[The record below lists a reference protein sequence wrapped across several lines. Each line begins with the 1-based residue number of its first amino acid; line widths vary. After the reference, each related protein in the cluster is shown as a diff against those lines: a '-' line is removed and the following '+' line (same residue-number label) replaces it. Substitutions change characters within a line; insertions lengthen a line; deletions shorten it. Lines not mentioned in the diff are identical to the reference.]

1 MSDFGINN
9 DIGTSLG
16 SLGLGGKPFQ
26 WHNSLKY
33 SSPYLDIASLY
44 LPRTIKELFHYCR
57 YYYRTSPIINPIV
70 RAVARYPVTEV
81 FVIEQDPDIKEYWD
95 NYINYQLNL
104 RSFAIGTR
112 LDLSVYGN
120 AFAYTHF
127 PIQKLLCCPNCKTEK
142 RIEDMHGYY
151 KWRAMNYEITC
162 TKCGLTNRAAIV
174 KDIAKKSE
182 KEIKL
187 IRLNPELID
196 IEVCPLT
203 GQSDYFY
210 TIPRYL
216 RNEIMIG
223 KRHII
228 ERLPDIF
235 IESLRKQKRLRL
247 SDGKVYHFKRISIS
261 EQDSNGWGEPLIGP
275 VLKSSYYTQ
284 ILRKAQEAVMHSS
297 IVPLR
302 FVFPQAGDPQSSP
315 YNNVNLLRWTNTI
328 KTELVKWR
336 RDPNHVGIV
345 PLPVGNQ
352 VVGADGKALTLYQ
365 ELEMQGNEICNGMG
379 VPLEFYKG
387 GLSWSGSN
395 MSLRLM
401 QQDFINDR
409 VELHNFCQDFVLGN
423 IADYLGKNRPKI
435 EFSKF
440 KMADDLQ
447 RSALENQLYQQQ
459 LLSGETV
466 VEGVDHDFVKEK
478 ERIAR
483 ERQDLVSIQRS
494 SMLSQ
499 SQIQG
504 QQLVIQAKYQ
514 GQAQKAQ
521 MMASVQPQAKTQ
533 QESQQSQQNAAQGGQ
548 QDPTQALQSP
558 NQEQEAEM
566 SSEDIASAA
575 LSDIESMS
583 SLDQQNAM
591 NTLKLGD
598 PQLWMAVNSLKNERT
613 GSQSDLLSEST
624 SAIKPPRSPTP
635 VM

>member
-1 MSDFGINN
+1 MSDYGINN
-9 DIGTSLG
+9 DVGTSLG
-16 SLGLGGKPFQ
+16 TFGLGGKPAL
-26 WHNSLKY
+26 HHRTLEYPN
-33 SSPYLDIASLY
+33 PYFSTAQKY
-44 LPRTIKELFHYCR
+44 LPKTVKELFHYCR

-70 RAVARYPVTEV
+70 RAVARYPVTEIL
-81 FVIEQDPDIKEYWD
+81 VIEQEPTIKRYWD

-104 RSFAIGTR
+104 RSFSIGKR
-112 LDLSVYGN
+112 LDLCVYGN
-120 AFAYTHF
+120 AFAYIHI

-142 RIEDMHGYY
+142 RIEDMHGFY
-151 KWRAMNYEITC
+151 KWRAMNYEIIC
-162 TKCGLTNRAAIV
+162 RKCGLTNRAAIV
-174 KDIAKKSE
+174 KDVPKKSE

-216 RNEIMIG
+216 RNEITIG

-235 IESLRKQKRLRL
+235 IDSLRKQKRLRL

-275 VLKSSYYTQ
+275 VLKSSYYTE

-302 FVFPQAGDPQSSP
+302 FVFPQAGDSQSSP

-423 IADYLGKNRPKI
+423 IADFLGKNRPKI

-466 VEGVDHDFVKEK
+466 VEGADHDFVKEK

-483 ERQDLVSIQRS
+483 ERQDLISIQRG

-499 SQIQG
+499 AAIQG
-504 QQLVIQAKYQ
+504 QAGVIAAKYNA
-514 GQAQKAQ
+514 QAQKAQ
-521 MMASVQPQAKTQ
+521 MVASVQPQAKTQ
-533 QESQQSQQNAAQGGQ
+533 QESQQAQQNAATG
-548 QDPTQALQSP
+548 QDPTQQMQSP
-558 NQEQEAEM
+558 VQDQETEM
-566 SSEDIASAA
+566 SPEDIASAA

-583 SLDQQNAM
+583 PMDQQNAM

-598 PQLWMAVNSLKNERT
+598 PQLWMSVNALKNERT
-613 GSQSDLLSEST
+613 GSQENLLSKELSQ
-624 SAIKPPRSPTP
+624 IKPPRSPTP
-635 VM
+635 VA

>member
-16 SLGLGGKPFQ
+16 SLGLGGKPHQ
-26 WHNSLKY
+26 HHNSLRY
-33 SSPYLDIASLY
+33 PNDYLDLASLY
-44 LPRTIKELFHYCR
+44 LPRTVKELFSYCR

-70 RAVARYPVTEV
+70 RSLARYPVTEV
-81 FVIEQDPDIKEYWD
+81 LVSETDPDIKAYWD
-95 NYINYQLNL
+95 NYINNQLNL
-104 RSFAIGTR
+104 RSFLIGAR
-112 LDLSVYGN
+112 LDLNVFGN
-120 AFAYTHF
+120 GFAYIHW
-127 PIQKLLCCPNCKTEK
+127 PIQKILACPLCKKEE
-142 RIEDMHGYY
+142 RIEELHGYY
-151 KWRAMNYEITC
+151 KFRGMNYELNC
-162 TKCGLTNRAAIV
+162 KKCGQISREAIV
-174 KDIAKKSE
+174 TDVVKKSE

-203 GQSDYFY
+203 GQTDYFY

-223 KRHII
+223 KRHIV

-261 EQDSNGWGEPLIGP
+261 EQDAIGWGEPLLGP

-284 ILRKAQEAVMHSS
+284 VLRKAQESVMKSA

-302 FVFPQAGDPQSSP
+302 FVFPQAGDSQSSP

-336 RDPNHVGIV
+336 RDANHVGIV

-352 VVGADGKALTLYQ
+352 VVGADGKALLLYQ

-401 QQDFINDR
+401 QQDFVNDR
-409 VELHNFCQDFVLGN
+409 VEMHNFCQDFVLGN
-423 IADYLGKNRPKI
+423 IADFLGKNRPKM
-435 EFSKF
+435 EFARF
-440 KMADDLQ
+440 RMADDLQ
-447 RSALENQLYQQQ
+447 RSALENQLYGQQ

-466 VEGVDHDFVKEK
+466 IEGMDHDFVKEK
-478 ERIAR
+478 ERIAK
-483 ERQDLVSIQRS
+483 ERQDLILIQKG

-499 SQIQG
+499 AQIQG
-504 QQLVIQAKYQ
+504 QAGVIQAKYQ
-514 GQAQKAQ
+514 AQAQKAQ
-521 MMASVQPQAKTQ
+521 MIASVQPQAKA
-533 QESQQSQQNAAQGGQ
+533 QQNAPQG
-548 QDPTQALQSP
+548 DPTQQMGSP
-558 NQEQEAEM
+558 VQDQEAEM
-566 SSEDIASAA
+566 NPEDIAGAA
-575 LSDIESMS
+575 LSDIESMD
-583 SLDQQNAM
+583 LTGQQNAM
-591 NTLKLGD
+591 STLKLGD
-598 PQLWMAVNSLKNERT
+598 PQLFAAVNQLKNQRQ
-613 GSQSDLLSEST
+613 GSQNNPLDKMLPQ
-624 SAIKPPRSPTP
+624 IKPERSPTP
-635 VM
+635 VS